1 MIKYWMSNM
10 HLRNLCKLSPVVGML
25 LMSLVCLPVSAGWEE
40 GLAASKAGDHQT
52 AFEELMPLAEGGH
65 GSAQSMIGVMY
76 YNGEGVEQDFAAAA
90 VWLNL
95 AANQGYS
102 VAQYNLGVMYDS
114 GQGVEQDFNEAFKW
128 YNQAARQGH
137 ANAQFNLGAM
147 YSYGDGTEADPVRAH
162 MWFNLASIHGNP
174 DASQQRKQLEASMTQ
189 EQVRQ
194 AKRLAA
200 ACVDSKYKEC

>member
-1 MIKYWMSNM
+1 MLKM
-10 HLRNLCKLSPVVGML
+10 HERVSRNLNLSKILWLVL
-25 LMSLVCLPVSAGWEE
+25 AATMSLPVAAGWDE
-40 GLAASKAGDHQT
+40 GLAASKAGDHAT

-114 GQGVEQDFNEAFKW
+114 GQGVEQDFAEAFKW
-128 YNQAARQGH
+128 YDHAARQGH
-137 ANAQFNLGAM
+137 ANAQYNVGAM
-147 YSYGDGTEADPVRAH
+147 YSSGDGVERDLVRAH
-162 MWFNLASIHGNP
+162 MWFNLASVHGNP
-174 DASQQRKQLEASMTQ
+174 DASEQRKVMEASMSA
-189 EQVRQ
+189 EQIAQ
-194 AKRLAA
+194 AKRLVAS
-200 ACVDSKYKEC
+200 CVDSKYKDC